1 MERGKRREL
10 NLYEDACNMSIEE
23 INRIL
28 DNYKTDKIQELHQK
42 LNNNMDKA
50 VKLANENTI
59 RNEQGFV
66 VVSKD
71 DEWISEDDY
80 SENLEK

>member
-23 INRIL
+23 IDRVL
-28 DNYKTDKIQELHQK
+28 DNYKSDKIQELHQK
-42 LNNNMDKA
+42 LNDNMDKA
-50 VKLANENTI
+50 VKLANKNTI

-66 VVSKD
+66 ILSKD
-71 DEWISEDDY
+71 D
-80 SENLEK
+80 